1 MNEIAVLVE
10 DDGSVYFNAEQVM
23 TMLDNSNNLSA
34 VRDDLRALL
43 IQAQIDAAADLTAAE

>member
-1 MNEIAVLVE
+1 MNEMAVLVE
-10 DDGSVYFNAEQVM
+10 DDNSVYFNAEQVM

-43 IQAQIDAAADLTAAE
+43 ITAKVDAAADLTAVE

>member
-1 MNEIAVLVE
+1 MNEMAVLVE

-43 IQAQIDAAADLTAAE
+43 ITAKVDVAADLTAVE

>member
-1 MNEIAVLVE
+1 MNEMAVLVE

-43 IQAQIDAAADLTAAE
+43 ITAKVDAAADLTAVE